1 MSDGN
6 LSAKIR
12 STIGAYVKGFAD
24 SDLDAICGLFEKDAT
39 VEDPVGTPKKTGVE
53 EIRGFYEMALA
64 AAPKLTVTGT
74 PVISGAFS
82 ATPITATVNMDGKT
96 ISIDFISVMSYALD
110 GRIKTMTA
118 YFDPAAIG
126 G

>member
-1 MSDGN
+1 MFETE
-6 LSAKIR
+6 LPAKIR
-12 STIGAYVKGFAD
+12 ATIGAYVKGFAD
-24 SDLDAICGLFEKDAT
+24 SNLDAICELFHPDAT
-39 VEDPVGTPKKTGVE
+39 VEDPVGTPKKTGDA
-53 EIRGFYEMALA
+53 EIRAFYQMALG

-82 ATPITATVNMDGKT
+82 ATPITATVDMDGNT
-96 ISIDFISVMSYALD
+96 ISIDFISVMSYELD
-110 GRIKTMTA
+110 GRIQTMTA